1 MGFGLF
7 EFIFPVFF
15 ITVFTFVIG
24 TFVFVAAKGISEWNR
39 NNRSPRL
46 TVNAK
51 VVAKRAHTSRHHHN
65 HNGHMHTSH
74 STSYHVTFEFESGD
88 RLELCLPAS
97 EYALL
102 IEGDTG
108 SLSFQGTRY
117 LSFVRK
123 Y

>member
-7 EFIFPVFF
+7 EFIFPIFF

-24 TFVFVAAKGISEWNR
+24 TFVFVAVKGISEWNK
-39 NNRSPRL
+39 NNNSPRL

-88 RLELCLPAS
+88 RLELRLPAS